1 VLQIALANSFITA
14 LAGLDAS
21 STKRTASFLDKLIRE
36 PDSSN
41 MRPEIV
47 HDAHDRSIRSLR
59 VTNDLRAIVHV
70 GGDQLLLLYVDEH
83 DNAYRWARDRCLEC
97 HPVTGELRVVAEQ
110 SAAGAHCKV
119 DDGRELCRLLDS
131 AGIEHGLGS

>member
-1 VLQIALANSFITA
+1 MPQIALANSFIAA

-21 STKRTASFLDKLIRE
+21 GTKRTASFLDKLVRE
-36 PDSSN
+36 PDAPS
-41 MRPEIV
+41 MRSEIV

-70 GGDQLLLLYVDEH
+70 GGDRLLLLYVDEH
-83 DNAYRWARDRCLEC
+83 DNAYRWARDRCMDC

-110 SAAGAHCKV
+110 GAADSNCAV
-119 DDGRELCRLLDS
+119 NDGRELCRLLDS
-131 AGIEHGLGS
+131 AGIEHGLAS